1 MANKTSGNQGSSGE
15 ADGSAPRVSRKV
27 IGKTSAPYERKA
39 EDGGEE
45 KKPAS
50 EGQSTDQGEK
60 GEKAEAAAG
69 DTGKLEATK
78 NPGKDARRDQA
89 GRKDSK
95 DGTRAAETPAAPA
108 ATAAPAAPATTA
120 APAAASETPAAASSE
135 PAGVPPAAPPRPAPA
150 GDFAPPP
157 DLDATAEFAELI
169 PPRFIQNWDP
179 NTPAPAPA
187 KAPPGDSRSFRRRQ
201 DGVEEFV
208 LIYRAQTF
216 LVRRTGRVGV
226 LGTWTM
232 TEYPHVGAAAHA
244 YAQQCSELSAAGFR
258 DLR

>member
-15 ADGSAPRVSRKV
+15 AGGSTPRVSRKV

-39 EDGGEE
+39 EEGGEE

-50 EGQSTDQGEK
+50 EGQPADQ

-69 DTGKLEATK
+69 DTGKLEAAK
-78 NPGKDARRDQA
+78 NARKDPGA
-89 GRKDSK
+89 RKDSK
-95 DGTRAAETPAAPA
+95 DATRAAETPAA
-108 ATAAPAAPATTA
+108 TAAPATTA
-120 APAAASETPAAASSE
+120 APAAASEPPAAATPE
-135 PAGVPPAAPPRPAPA
+135 PASVAPASPPRPAPA

-157 DLDATAEFAELI
+157 DLDPTAEFAELL

-179 NTPAPAPA
+179 NAPAPAPA
-187 KAPPGDSRSFRRRQ
+187 KAPPGDSRSFRRRK

-216 LVRRTGRVGV
+216 LVQRSGRVGV

>member
-1 MANKTSGNQGSSGE
+1 MANKTPGNQGSSGE

-27 IGKTSAPYERKA
+27 IGKASAPYERKA

-50 EGQSTDQGEK
+50 EGQPPEQ

-69 DTGKLEATK
+69 DTGKFEATK
-78 NPGKDARRDQA
+78 SAGKDARKDQG
-89 GRKDSK
+89 GRKDSR
-95 DGTRAAETPAAPA
+95 DGARPAETPAAT
-108 ATAAPAAPATTA
+108 ATPAAPAAPATTA
-120 APAAASETPAAASSE
+120 APAAASETPAAASE
-135 PAGVPPAAPPRPAPA
+135 PASVPPAAPPRPAPA

-157 DLDATAEFAELI
+157 DLDTTAEFAELI

-216 LVRRTGRVGV
+216 LVRRSGRVGV